1 MKRILSI
8 LVFLVTSSLYLS
20 QSTSTSLTKGQVSEV
35 YKGLVQG
42 DYLKERLYKT
52 EVSLYR
58 LEGVSKEQDQIII
71 KQQGIISR
79 QEGMIKGLEFQVKKE
94 VELREVEIQKLKDI
108 AEVNA
113 KEARKTARKKYIK
126 GIATGAVGT
135 VVAGIVTLIL
145 VK

>member
-1 MKRILSI
+1 M
-8 LVFLVTSSLYLS
+8 
-20 QSTSTSLTKGQVSEV
+20 
-35 YKGLVQG
+35 
-42 DYLKERLYKT
+42 
-52 EVSLYR
+52 YR
-58 LEGVSKEQDQIII
+58 LEGISKEQDQIII
-71 KQQGIISR
+71 KQQGVISR

-94 VELREVEIQKLKDI
+94 IELREVEIKKLKDI

-113 KEARKTARKKYIK
+113 KEAKKTARKKYIK